1 MNYLLER
8 GQKCK
13 QRVTTQLT
21 DKKVAGYIS
30 VNDKPDSLN
39 QLMHDALNE
48 RKVSDKDQEMK
59 KQVTEMLK
67 SIDINSE

>member
-1 MNYLLER
+1 M
-8 GQKCK
+8 
-13 QRVTTQLT
+13 
-21 DKKVAGYIS
+21 
-30 VNDKPDSLN
+30 NDKPDSLN